1 MGFLYIYALYKST
14 LTSTSTFDIGICDI
28 CFMCLCPAVGGGG
41 GEWCQSPFTYDSGSN
56 TCLSLMRIKRYWN
69 DMLDD
74 CNLQSPE
81 AHLVVINDAAKQAA
95 VQNFLQGQ
103 HTISYQSA
111 VELSK
116 A

>member
-1 MGFLYIYALYKST
+1 
-14 LTSTSTFDIGICDI
+14 
-28 CFMCLCPAVGGGG
+28 
-41 GEWCQSPFTYDSGSN
+41 
-56 TCLSLMRIKRYWN
+56 
-69 DMLDD
+69 MLDD